1 MKWKLALRRNLIA
14 CLKTIDELVNVIC
27 IFLSS
32 FFKELIL
39 FAKDLTY
46 YCLVVLFN
54 KKMLEKSIGIWMV
67 LWFCGI

>member
-1 MKWKLALRRNLIA
+1 MKWKLALRRDLIA

-27 IFLSS
+27 IFLSF

-39 FAKDLTY
+39 FAKDLT

-67 LWFCGI
+67 LWFCRI